1 MDLTE
6 RYNSEK
12 FMMYDLARANIE
24 TYHNYNLM
32 GIIMSGSL
40 LTYVFSKFIFNA
52 NVTLK
57 MPLDFW
63 SMTDIFC
70 AFINMIGF
78 SLLYTI
84 TPDDVLDYKAT

>member
-1 MDLTE
+1 
-6 RYNSEK
+6 
-12 FMMYDLARANIE
+12 MMYALAEKNIGIYQ
-24 TYHNYNLM
+24 TYNLV

-40 LTYVFSKFIFNA
+40 LIYVISKFIFNA
-52 NVTLK
+52 NVVLK

-70 AFINMIGF
+70 AFVNMIAF

-84 TPDDVLDYKAT
+84 KPDDVLDYKATYNP